1 MTLTQ
6 VLTDPN
12 GFFEEKM
19 KSEVELKTPLLIVL
33 FIGVLGAISAAIMT
47 QKIMVLLPPEAAAF
61 GSIGVVFAV
70 IGAFI
75 GVLFMWVIYAG
86 IFYVISS
93 ILGGKGDFKRVLE
106 VVAYGLIPSIINSV
120 ISIFVIATSF
130 SLENINLEDPA
141 LIEEAILADPTMKLV
156 TLVGIIVTLWSANI
170 WIFGLVHAR
179 NMTVKNAA
187 ISVLVPVGIYIL
199 YSASKFI
206 GA

>member
-47 QKIMVLLPPEAAAF
+47 QKIMVLLPEAAAF
-61 GSIGVVFAV
+61 ESIGVVFAV

-93 ILGGKGDFKRVLE
+93 ILGGEGDFKRVLE

-141 LIEEAILADPTMKLV
+141 LIEEAILADPTLKLV